1 MTKKNKVHYRLCIDF
16 GSEEDMLEWC
26 ASGFKRTYN
35 VRPMD
40 TLDNMSSMTGIRYK
54 KFLITEYADKY
65 SEDDHP
71 IMKGLAFSKLG

>member
-26 ASGFKRTYN
+26 NSEYKRTYN
-35 VRPMD
+35 IRPMD

-54 KFLITEYADKY
+54 KFLIKEYADQVT
-65 SEDDHP
+65 EDVHP
-71 IMKGLAFSKLG
+71 IAQGLAYSKLG